1 MVSKANEL
9 LPEPESPV
17 MTMRLSR
24 GNSTLTF
31 FKLCSRAPRTM
42 ILSFLIFCASCA

>member
-1 MVSKANEL
+1 
-9 LPEPESPV
+9 

-31 FKLCSRAPRTM
+31 FRLCSRAPRTM
-42 ILSFLIFCASCA
+42 ILSFLIFLRLLRVRRDFSLE